1 MPAPVDELHVLALL
15 TRVRQDRVDRGEI
28 KALRLHDVRAYKCVL
43 AELAYLRR
51 LHRRETGGTIVTSM
65 PQLVKGLSRL
75 HPAWKMDGDK
85 FADRDRH
92 HRAVR
97 RRLRDLQQMGL
108 LRWTAGLDVDGAEA
122 RTELQ
127 LLTAPDVDVDELV
140 AAGAQLARWKARYG
154 SGLNTGSR
162 TGIRNAVRRGRPLS
176 ASERQRR
183 GVARARAR
191 AQSRAGASTTNSHPH
206 FEAPPSSEN
215 DLPCWPS
222 DSNNVGVL
230 RTGARDAHDRRHAN
244 HPPTSNSVDAAQEG
258 PSTASLTPSGPNVT
272 LADFETTRAARFER
286 LEARRADRQPVFDV
300 IAAHSA
306 RRAADV
312 ASWSAGRGWPIDRL
326 REAFAVWRYGEQHV
340 AEHSWD
346 IAGHLGGDDL
356 KRLRRAVRRYERNVD
371 ARPRDYPQGG
381 LAALAEISIVAGER
395 NGRPQRIHYAILALD
410 QLSRRMRASNT
421 VNDADRLARRATRL
435 RRRIDTPGPAGPI
448 AFRTPGRRWPAWV
461 ALDEHGDPQIVA
473 GELVVRPESQAPPGY
488 EDQPWAAPAPS
499 SWRYLETLRDAYLL
513 RGLWPPLEADGRS
526 TMAAWDD
533 RGDAALDARRA
544 VPGPYATPETWRDR
558 PEPEDLELA
567 RLAPAMSLRRVQRLD
582 VDVRDRLLTELRR
595 RHRDDQAAATEAQR
609 GRLTRRPLHTDD
621 DTDRDA

>member
-1 MPAPVDELHVLALL
+1 MPAPVDELHMLALL
-15 TRVRQDRVDRGEI
+15 TCVRQARVDRGEI
-28 KALRLHDVRAYKCVL
+28 KPERLYDIRAYKCVL

-97 RRLRDLQQMGL
+97 RRLRDLHEMGL
-108 LRWTAGLDVDGAEA
+108 LRWTVGVDVDGEEA
-122 RTELQ
+122 STELQ
-127 LLTAPDVDVDELV
+127 LLTAPDVDVDELA

-154 SGLNTGSR
+154 SALNTGSR

-191 AQSRAGASTTNSHPH
+191 AQSRARASTTNSHPH

-215 DLPCWPS
+215 DLTCSPPEF
-222 DSNNVGVL
+222 DDVGHL
-230 RTGARDAHDRRHAN
+230 RTGARDAHDRRDAN
-244 HPPTSNSVDAAQEG
+244 QPPTSTSEGAAQEG
-258 PSTASLTPSGPNVT
+258 PSTASLTPNGPTVT
-272 LADFETTRAARFER
+272 LADFEATRAARFER
-286 LEARRADRQPVFDV
+286 FEALREARQPVFDV

-312 ASWSAGRGWPIDRL
+312 ASWSADRGWPIDRL

-346 IAGHLGGDDL
+346 IAGHLGADDL
-356 KRLRRAVRRYERNVD
+356 KRLRRAVRRYERHVD
-371 ARPRDYPQGG
+371 ARPRDYPEGG
-381 LAALAEISIVAGER
+381 LAALGEISIVAGER
-395 NGRPQRIHYAILALD
+395 NGRPQRIHYAIRALD

-421 VNDADRLARRATRL
+421 VDDADRLARRATRL
-435 RRRIDTPGPAGPI
+435 RRRLDAPGPGGPI
-448 AFRTPGRRWPAWV
+448 AFRTPGHHWPAWV
-461 ALDEHGDPQIVA
+461 ALDEHGDPRIVA
-473 GELVVRPESQAPPGY
+473 GELVIRPESKPPPGY

-499 SWRYLETLRDAYLL
+499 SWQYLETLRDAYLL
-513 RGLWPPLEADGRS
+513 RGLWPPPDADGRS
-526 TMAAWDD
+526 TMAAFDD
-533 RGDAALDARRA
+533 RGDGGLDARRA
-544 VPGPYATPETWRDR
+544 CPARTRRRTPGAIAPSPRTSSSRAWRRRCRCAAYSASTSTSATACSPSCAAATATTR
-558 PEPEDLELA
+558 P
-567 RLAPAMSLRRVQRLD
+567 RPAEAQ
-582 VDVRDRLLTELRR
+582 RDRL
-595 RHRDDQAAATEAQR
+595 A
-609 GRLTRRPLHTDD
+609 RRPPRTD